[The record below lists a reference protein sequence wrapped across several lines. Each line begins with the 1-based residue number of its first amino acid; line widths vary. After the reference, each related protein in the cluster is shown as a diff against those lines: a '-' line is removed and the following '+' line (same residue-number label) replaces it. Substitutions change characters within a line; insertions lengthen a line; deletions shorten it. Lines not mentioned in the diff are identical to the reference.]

1 MTFVKK
7 NKMLVLVVLAYI
19 FLLLFDIDKAITS
32 FNNSLYY
39 LKEML
44 LVMPV
49 VIIFTILISA
59 WIPQKIIVNH
69 LGNSSGIKGNFLA
82 VLIGMLST
90 GPIYAAFPIAGII
103 KQKGGSTQNVVI
115 ILSTWAVVKV
125 PMLINE
131 VKFLGF
137 DFMIT
142 RWILTIIAII
152 VFAKITELIVDHS
165 SESDERTIEL

>member
-1 MTFVKK
+1 
-7 NKMLVLVVLAYI
+7 MLVLVVLAY
-19 FLLLFDIDKAITS
+19 LLLLVFDTEKAITS

-59 WIPQKIIVNH
+59 WIPQKTIINH
-69 LGNSSGIKGNFLA
+69 LGASSGLKGNLLA

-103 KQKGGSTQNVVI
+103 KHKGGSTQNVVI

-137 DFMIT
+137 KFMIT

-152 VFAKITELIVDHS
+152 IFAKITQLIVDNKKTS
-165 SESDERTIEL
+165 SQISYIAEK

>member
-1 MTFVKK
+1 M
-7 NKMLVLVVLAYI
+7 
-19 FLLLFDIDKAITS
+19 
-32 FNNSLYY
+32 YY

-59 WIPQKIIVNH
+59 WVPQKTIGKH
-69 LGNSSGIKGNFLA
+69 LGKDSGLKGNMFAIL
-82 VLIGMLST
+82 LGMFST
-90 GPIYAAFPIAGII
+90 GPIYAAFPITYVL
-103 KQKGGSTQNVVI
+103 KEKGASTQNIVI
-115 ILSTWAVVKV
+115 ILSAWAVVKV

-142 RWILTIIAII
+142 RWVLTIIAII
-152 VFAKITELIVDHS
+152 ILGKATEYF
-165 SESDERTIEL
+165 TIKKGVNI